1 LQNEKEVIKRT
12 PKGMYAF
19 NKHYPAIQISS
30 SSRSEAQKFGYIL
43 GLLYKGQ
50 SSDETK
56 IRLDDDDL
64 VFLSTCFR
72 PRDVA
77 AALLVELDLY
87 LEDLFPI
94 IRQANED
101 FNKRRLN
108 KSETHNAIL
117 HNRGYFALNSFH
129 KKAIGWS
136 ENGAQ
141 RAIEKGK
148 KILEKLNQ
156 YTTQLDW
163 ESYWS
168 SLEILKREDEESK
181 FNELI
186 NQMSSV
192 GHRLL
197 FNTNLLEILLSLS
210 KENSSYTKNEKLKLS
225 IDKLDHFFERAIAI
239 RKNIFTENEYHLIE
253 NLKKHV
259 EKDFID
265 FDEQRTMN
273 YVIKKYNE
281 LNYELSKLTPKVSG
295 ILDEFE
301 QNIMTMFFTTTSLT
315 LQLPKK

>member
-1 LQNEKEVIKRT
+1 MNTLHIITGGLHTIITRSKNILQVQYGTSGQDGIVKIGFFLQGAFAKLKKRNPYSADSNIWLSKHLLEKEVIKRT

-210 KENSSYTKNEKLKLS
+210 KENSSYTSCKS
-225 IDKLDHFFERAIAI
+225 R
-239 RKNIFTENEYHLIE
+239 
-253 NLKKHV
+253 
-259 EKDFID
+259 
-265 FDEQRTMN
+265 
-273 YVIKKYNE
+273 
-281 LNYELSKLTPKVSG
+281 P
-295 ILDEFE
+295 
-301 QNIMTMFFTTTSLT
+301 
-315 LQLPKK
+315 